1 MLQIIFTARQN
12 EPSQKRL
19 QLDSVLGAFY
29 FTSGAQR
36 HVLDLFSPIFDF
48 GGSILSRCGSE
59 LAPLSTH
66 FFRITSS

>member
-19 QLDSVLGAFY
+19 QPDSVLGAFY

-48 GGSILSRCGSE
+48 GEYTKSLWQ
-59 LAPLSTH
+59 
-66 FFRITSS
+66 